1 MAVNKSEGATQVIK
15 IDKTTPQNIKLVAS
29 QITGKT
35 FHIQASSEE
44 NLSGTAKYQL
54 YIDGSIKKEEIE
66 RHDETIIKDKD
77 GGELDE

>member
-1 MAVNKSEGATQVIK
+1 MCIRDRFIAVVRLEKKAFKIYITWIK
-15 IDKTTPQNIKLVAS
+15 TN
-29 QITGKT
+29 
-35 FHIQASSEE
+35 
-44 NLSGTAKYQL
+44 QL

>member
-1 MAVNKSEGATQVIK
+1 MPEVKTLIIYLYIAYIRLEKKAFKIYITWIK
-15 IDKTTPQNIKLVAS
+15 TN
-29 QITGKT
+29 
-35 FHIQASSEE
+35 
-44 NLSGTAKYQL
+44 QL